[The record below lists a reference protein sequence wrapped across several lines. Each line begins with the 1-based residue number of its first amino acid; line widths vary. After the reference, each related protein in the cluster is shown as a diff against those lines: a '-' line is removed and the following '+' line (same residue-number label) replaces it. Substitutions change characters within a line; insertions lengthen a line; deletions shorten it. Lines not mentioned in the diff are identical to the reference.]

1 LDFHNKIVEQQYRAF
16 SAIGGFTGRNA
27 ISSNQA
33 DDNQFREMWVSLMV
47 KQQENVQK
55 QTESQVQFLQQL
67 ILGQCQAQ
75 NSAVSE
81 HVCNLYLF
89 LVWL

>member
-1 LDFHNKIVEQQYRAF
+1 MEQQYRAF